1 MALVIYD
8 AAAEQL
14 EVETAF
20 GLSAT
25 DYYIGLAYTSGNWQW
40 ANGTVLGSG
49 IVPSN
54 ANPYAHWAQAAN
66 TTFAGNAALAFARA
80 TANTA
85 YSVYSGDGTAAQQI
99 AAFYNTTAA
108 NKTHGWLP
116 VAETASQAY
125 VCRGSEAALYA
136 CPPSPPPRP
145 PPPPPINSFCE
156 LHTTTSQVL
165 WNSCQP

>member
-1 MALVIYD
+1 MTLVVYET
-8 AAAEQL
+8 AAQQL

-20 GLSAT
+20 SLSAT
-25 DYYIGLAYTSGNWQW
+25 DYYIGLTYTSGNWQW
-40 ANGTVLGSG
+40 ANGTVLGPS

-66 TTFAGNAALAFARA
+66 TTFAGNAALTFARA

-85 YSVYSGDGTAAQQI
+85 YSVYTGDGTAAQQI

-116 VAETASQAY
+116 VAGTASQVY
-125 VCRGSEAALYA
+125 VCRARESDRYS
-136 CPPSPPPRP
+136 CPPAPPPTAP
-145 PPPPPINSFCE
+145 PPAPVDTFCK
-156 LHTTTSQVL
+156 HTTS
-165 WNSCQP
+165 